1 MEKDREKP
9 EYNNINSKIYFKI
22 KNKKKNKKHAFSKFY
37 LGKNSNMNKAL
48 ENDFIFDSMGSHE

>member
-48 ENDFIFDSMGSHE
+48 ENDFIFDSMG